1 MTYEKVMPATT
12 DSSLTTRVAI
22 FRPTVLSVLPDT
34 PFPAHTGL
42 HLRMVN
48 NLDLVRRLGCESHVL
63 LFLSEERPPSDPTH
77 AELRRMCDSVIVGP
91 QRRPQSEFSTA
102 GLVSHKLDFLIR
114 GGLGLGALRYPFS
127 MRYDAVGAEQRVL
140 VEARRVQADFVVLPS
155 FMIHYAESLTAAG
168 FRVIADAIDVL
179 TELTASLLKTYSAQS
194 RFGRFSLLANHWACR
209 TQEKRFLPK
218 CVEIWATTAKEGESL
233 GQIAPRSNVIVVSNG
248 MDEQTVRPGPWVE
261 DDTVGFIGT
270 YSMLPN
276 VEAACFLAEK
286 VLPELLRLRPTARLR
301 LAGAHMPPE
310 IAARLRGLGYVDLL
324 GTVRDSAE
332 LFDSSRVIGLPV
344 FVHGGTPLKLVE
356 AMARGKAV
364 VASAGLATNLPVT
377 EGHDLLLA
385 DEPAAFALA
394 LARVLSDRPENERL
408 GRNARETFLKTW
420 SRASAEA
427 IMRRTSALA
436 AR

>member
-1 MTYEKVMPATT
+1 MTHDGTIPLAANCGLGEQAPV
-12 DSSLTTRVAI
+12 S
-22 FRPTVLSVLPDT
+22 RPTVLSVFPDT
-34 PFPAHTGL
+34 PFPTHTGL

-63 LFLSEERPPSDPTH
+63 LFLSEERPPSDPAH
-77 AELRRMCDSVIVGP
+77 AELRRMCDSVTVGA

-102 GLVSHKLDFLIR
+102 GLVSHKLDFMIR
-114 GGLGLGALRYPFS
+114 GGLGLGARRYPFS

-155 FMIHYAESLTAAG
+155 FMIHYTESLIVAG

-179 TELTASLLKTYSAQS
+179 TELTASLLETYSAQS
-194 RFGRFSLLANHWACR
+194 RFGRFSLLANHLACR
-209 TQEKRFLPK
+209 TQEKKFLPK
-218 CVEIWATTAKEGESL
+218 CVEIWATTPREGESL
-233 GQIAPRSNVIVVSNG
+233 RKIAPQSNVIVVSNG

-261 DDTVGFIGT
+261 ADTVGFIGT

-286 VLPELLRLRPTARLR
+286 VFPELLRLRPAARLR
-301 LAGAHMPPE
+301 LAGAQMPLE
-310 IAARLRGLGYVDLL
+310 MAARLRGLTHVDLL

-344 FVHGGTPLKLVE
+344 FVYGGTPLKLVE

-364 VASAGLATNLPVT
+364 VASAGLAANLPVT
-377 EGHDLLLA
+377 DGHDLLLA

-394 LARVLSDRPENERL
+394 LARVLSDREENERL

-420 SRASAEA
+420 SRASAEE
-427 IMRRTSALA
+427 IMRRTSLLA